1 MYHRTYTST
10 QVYKEVG
17 DVDVS
22 NPLLN
27 YRKERKNRK
36 NKNTYKERENLLEPV
51 NTRYL
56 LLVGGFWET
65 GGWPAPRNTSQK
77 VSSIRFSLLHKR

>member
-1 MYHRTYTST
+1 
-10 QVYKEVG
+10 VG

-22 NPLLN
+22 NPLPKPFW
-27 YRKERKNRK
+27 KERKNRKK
-36 NKNTYKERENLLEPV
+36 NKNTYKERENLLELV